1 MGSEQSLE
9 TAALASRALEAT
21 GAGILV
27 ADATGAMVAA
37 NRTARD
43 WLGVA
48 GLDELHGQP
57 LGRVRVLTADQ
68 SGPMPARWL
77 PMTQALR
84 GEHVDQQ
91 ELVLLG
97 PGGAIRRVRVS
108 ADPVVDPDGAVAGA
122 VIVGWDETAVPQEE
136 PRAER
141 AQAHLSAVAM
151 ARRAVLADTDP
162 REAVARAIVAVTGA
176 AAATVMEVRGEVLEV
191 TASAGPDLTPMQLR
205 LDQPSVV
212 RDVYESGRS
221 QMVDDV
227 TVDLRL
233 DTDAFG
239 RLEQSTGT
247 RIGTGCWVPV
257 LAGRQALGVLT
268 AVFAVGAPPLDDAGT
283 TIRTMELLASEA
295 ALAIE
300 RDDLRRRL
308 TAQAMSDE
316 LTGLANLRAW
326 RAALARMPRRGGLA
340 IIDLDH
346 FKRVNDQA
354 GHAAGDRVLH
364 DFAQAVRSTT
374 RAEDLV
380 ARIGG
385 EEFAV
390 LCPVGTDVAV
400 LIARLRARWQE
411 VARGH
416 PIPVTF
422 SAGVAARAPEEQP
435 ERTQARADE
444 ALYVAKQAGR
454 DRCVVAADGGQ
465 PG

>member
-1 MGSEQSLE
+1 M
-9 TAALASRALEAT
+9 
-21 GAGILV
+21 
-27 ADATGAMVAA
+27 
-37 NRTARD
+37 
-43 WLGVA
+43 
-48 GLDELHGQP
+48 
-57 LGRVRVLTADQ
+57 
-68 SGPMPARWL
+68 
-77 PMTQALR
+77 
-84 GEHVDQQ
+84 
-91 ELVLLG
+91 
-97 PGGAIRRVRVS
+97 AI
-108 ADPVVDPDGAVAGA
+108 
-122 VIVGWDETAVPQEE
+122 
-136 PRAER
+136 
-141 AQAHLSAVAM
+141 

-191 TASAGPDLTPMQLR
+191 TASAGPDLAPQQLR

-221 QMVDDV
+221 RMVDDV

-247 RIGTGCWVPV
+247 RIGAGCWVPV

-268 AVFAVGAPPLDDAGT
+268 AVFAVGAPPLDDTGT
-283 TIRTMELLASEA
+283 TIKTMELLASEA
-295 ALAIE
+295 ALAIG

-308 TAQAMSDE
+308 TAEAMSDE

-326 RAALARMPRRGGLA
+326 RAALARMARRGGLA

-364 DFAQAVRSTT
+364 DFARAMRSTT

-416 PIPVTF
+416 SDPGDVLRRCRRPCTR
-422 SAGVAARAPEEQP
+422 GAARTHPGT
-435 ERTQARADE
+435 RRRG
-444 ALYVAKQAGR
+444 VVRRQAGR
-454 DRCVVAADGGQ
+454 DGTAAWSPPT
-465 PG
+465 PGSSSG